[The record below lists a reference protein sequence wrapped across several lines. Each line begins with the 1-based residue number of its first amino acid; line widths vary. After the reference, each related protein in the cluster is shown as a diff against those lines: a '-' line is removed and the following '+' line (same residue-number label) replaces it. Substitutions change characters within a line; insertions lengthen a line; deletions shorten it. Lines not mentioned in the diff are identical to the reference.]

1 MITPVVRFLS
11 AFVSCAAGLGAL
23 AQPQPPGEGMDPY
36 VRVVEANRGDS
47 LRLEVSVRSMRP
59 ANGAGPVV
67 HLVGVVHIG
76 DKVYYDKVQEFLNA
90 QDLVLYEGVKPEA
103 AGKPVEGDDA
113 ARARVTA
120 SRQRTLAL
128 MIATHRR
135 THGSLPESL
144 DALLAELD
152 GGAARL
158 AKNAISDGWGRA
170 QTYVVFKE
178 ADTGRTRYDLIS
190 LGADGAEG
198 GEGPAADVKFSSQKP
213 LTKREVDEAGE
224 GIQAKLASALGLEF
238 QLTAIDYTNPAWRN
252 SDLSIDEVERRLE
265 EKGASG
271 DMLFKMLDGSSFSAK
286 LLGMI
291 LGMIEKSPEMSM
303 MAKIMMVETI
313 AHADAM
319 LEAQPG
325 DMAKV
330 MEVIIVDRNTAVL
343 DDLRRA
349 LNEEQNVKSIALF
362 YGAGHLPDF
371 EARLVRDFRYVF
383 DADRWYTAV
392 DVDLTSVPGAKTQAK
407 QMRAMIKNMIEQQA
421 GKKDK

>member
-1 MITPVVRFLS
+1 
-11 AFVSCAAGLGAL
+11 
-23 AQPQPPGEGMDPY
+23 
-36 VRVVEANRGDS
+36 
-47 LRLEVSVRSMRP
+47 MRP